1 MTARG
6 PADGESKRNADGG
19 PVAGGGPVRASAG
32 GPGYQTIVVEREGTI
47 ATVRINRPDKLN
59 ALNAAVRREIA
70 QAMDRLAHDD
80 GVRVAVLCGTGEK
93 AFAAGADVAE
103 FAGRTPGEQRQVYRR
118 RRVYDAVAAF
128 PKPVIA
134 AIHGFCLGG
143 GVELALACDVRVAD
157 PSARFGQF
165 EIRLGLIPGAGGTQ
179 RLARLV
185 GPGQAARIALSGDVV
200 DAAEAHRIGLV
211 EILADEGEHLARA
224 RELAGRMARWSPV
237 ALGLVKESLGA
248 AAQTPLAEGLALEK
262 ELFLAAFASDDG
274 REGVRAF
281 VEKRRPEFRGR

>member
-1 MTARG
+1 MTRTAIG
-6 PADGESKRNADGG
+6 PE
-19 PVAGGGPVRASAG
+19 
-32 GPGYQTIVVEREGTI
+32 YETLVVEREGPV
-47 ATVRINRPDKLN
+47 AMVRIDRPEKLN
-59 ALNAAVRREIA
+59 ALNAEVRREIA
-70 QAMDRLAHDD
+70 QAMATLAEDTT
-80 GVRVAVLCGTGEK
+80 VRVAILHGAGDR
-93 AFAAGADVAE
+93 AFVAGADVSE
-103 FAGRTPGEQRQVYRR
+103 FAGRTPGEQREVYQRP
-118 RRVYDAVAAF
+118 RVYDAVAAF
-128 PKPVIA
+128 PKPLIA

-185 GPGQAARIALSGDVV
+185 GPGQAARITMSGDVV

-211 EILADEGEHLARA
+211 EILAGEGEHLEQARK
-224 RELAGRMARWSPV
+224 LAGRMARWSPV
-237 ALGLVKESLGA
+237 ALRLVKQSLRA
-248 AAQTPLAEGLALEK
+248 AADTTLTAGLALEK

-274 REGVRAF
+274 REGVSAF

>member
-1 MTARG
+1 MGQGGKVTVTA
-6 PADGESKRNADGG
+6 P
-19 PVAGGGPVRASAG
+19 AG
-32 GPGYQTIVVEREGTI
+32 GPRYETIVVEREASV

-59 ALNAAVRREIA
+59 ALNAVVRREIA
-70 QAMDRLAHDD
+70 RAMDRLAGDD
-80 GVRVAVLCGTGEK
+80 DVRVALLCGAGEK
-93 AFAAGADVAE
+93 AFAAGADVSE
-103 FAGRTPGEQRQVYRR
+103 FAARTAGEQREVYRR

-128 PKPVIA
+128 PKPLIA

-157 PSARFGQF
+157 ASARFGQF

-185 GPGQAARIALSGDVV
+185 GPGQAARIALSGDVI
-200 DAAEAHRIGLV
+200 DAREAHRIGLV
-211 EILADEGEHLARA
+211 EILADEGEHLGRA
-224 RELAGRMARWSPV
+224 RELAERMARWSPV
-237 ALGLVKESLGA
+237 ALGLVKRSLKA
-248 AAQTPLAEGLALEK
+248 AAETPLAAGLELEK

-281 VEKRRPEFRGR
+281 VEKRRPEWSGR